1 MSTTTAP
8 LRIGHLSTAY
18 HTALLLRGAGWTEER
33 LRRDVQWRLFPTG
46 PDITNAFS
54 QGQLD
59 IGYIGLTPAMIGI
72 GRGIP
77 ITCVAGGHIEGTVM
91 VGKSGFASFQEL
103 GEDLSATLS
112 QFKGRSIGCPKR
124 GSIHDIIIRHYL
136 AEYGLQEAV
145 GVKNFD
151 CAEFIAEAMRQ
162 GEVEAGVA
170 TPCLIPYTQFFFSL
184 DFTSKVL
191 VPPYQLWP
199 YNPSYG
205 IFVRSDLAREEP
217 ETIEGFLE
225 THEAA
230 TAYVRSQ
237 PEQAAKI
244 VAGVMEIVDE
254 AYVTEAYRIS
264 PRYCA
269 ALPNEYISSTLRFV
283 PVLRSLG
290 YLKQELT
297 QEEIFDL
304 RFLKK
309 IHPEPAHY
317 HDEPRWS
324 KV

>member
-1 MSTTTAP
+1 
-8 LRIGHLSTAY
+8 
-18 HTALLLRGAGWTEER
+18 
-33 LRRDVQWRLFPTG
+33 
-46 PDITNAFS
+46 
-54 QGQLD
+54 
-59 IGYIGLTPAMIGI
+59 MIGI
-72 GRGIP
+72 SRGIP

-103 GEDLSATLS
+103 GGDLSATLS

-136 AEYGLQEAV
+136 SEYGLQEAV
-145 GVKNFD
+145 DVKNFD
-151 CAEFIAEAMRQ
+151 CAEFIADAMQR
-162 GEVEAGVA
+162 GDVEAGVA
-170 TPCLIPYTQFFFSL
+170 TPCLIPYLKFFFSL
-184 DFTSKVL
+184 YFTAKVL
-191 VPPYQLWP
+191 APPYKLWP
-199 YNPSYG
+199 SNPSYG

-237 PEQAAKI
+237 PEQAARI

-254 AYVTEAYRIS
+254 AYVTEAYKIS

-269 ALPNEYISSTLRFV
+269 ALPNEYISSTLGFV

-304 RFLKK
+304 RFLKR

-317 HDEPRWS
+317 HDEPLWS